1 MAAWKKIEQGFEA
14 LVFASRWIQLPL
26 YFGLIVA
33 SVLYAYKF
41 IVELIHITVSVH
53 TFSEAQL
60 MMGILTLVDIVMVG
74 NLLVMVVIGGYSTFV
89 SRLEQIEK
97 HADRPDWLDHVDA
110 GTLKI
115 KMAGALVGISGIHLL
130 KAFINISETKD
141 REVMWQVI
149 IHGVFLF
156 SAVMLAWTE
165 KIMHSYKHQ
174 PQVAA

>member
-1 MAAWKKIEQGFEA
+1 MKKFENA
-14 LVFASRWIQLPL
+14 LESLVFASRWVQAPMYI
-26 YFGLIVA
+26 GLIVA

-41 IVELIHITVSVH
+41 LVELVHITTHINSI
-53 TFSEAQL
+53 TEADL

-74 NLLVMVVIGGYSTFV
+74 NLLVMVVIGGYATFV
-89 SRLEQIEK
+89 S
-97 HADRPDWLDHVDA
+97 RPDWLDHVDA

-130 KAFINISETKD
+130 KAFIDISEKSERD
-141 REVMWQVI
+141 VMWQVI

-165 KIMHSYKHQ
+165 KIMASYKSHK
-174 PQVAA
+174 

>member
-1 MAAWKKIEQGFEA
+1 MKKFENTLET
-14 LVFASRWIQLPL
+14 LVFASRWVQAPMYI
-26 YFGLIVA
+26 GLIVA

-41 IVELIHITVSVH
+41 LVELVHIAAHIQTI
-53 TFSEAQL
+53 TEAKL

-74 NLLVMVVIGGYSTFV
+74 NLLVMVVIGGYATFV
-89 SRLEQIEK
+89 SRLSAIEN
-97 HADRPDWLDHVDA
+97 HEDRPDWLDHVDA

-130 KAFINISETKD
+130 KAFIEISGKSNF
-141 REVMWQVI
+141 EVMWQVI

-165 KIMHSYKHQ
+165 KIMASYKSHD
-174 PQVAA
+174 